1 MTEYKK
7 IKRNFLIIVVW
18 ILFFGFTFCGIIVAN
33 ERTTYNRTG
42 IESKTIVY
50 NYVTENNKTVT

>member
-7 IKRNFLIIVVW
+7 IRHNFLIIVVW
-18 ILFFGFTFCGIIVAN
+18 ILFFSFTFCGIIIAN

-42 IESKTIVY
+42 KESETFIY
-50 NYVTENNKTVT
+50 NYVTKNNKTVT